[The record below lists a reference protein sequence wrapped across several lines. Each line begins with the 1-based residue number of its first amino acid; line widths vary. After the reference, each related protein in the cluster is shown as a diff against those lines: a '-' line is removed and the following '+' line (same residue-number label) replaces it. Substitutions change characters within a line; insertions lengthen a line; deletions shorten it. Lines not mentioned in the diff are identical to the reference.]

1 MNSPEH
7 IVVAGAAAAGITAA
21 RALRAQGWGGRLTLI
36 GKEGG
41 MPYDRPPLSK
51 RLMAGECPVEALNL
65 VSEDGMKALNLHYL
79 DGTSATGLDTDASSL
94 QLSNGS
100 TLQYDRLLI
109 ATGADARVI
118 PNLSQAANCYSL
130 RNLNDALAIRE
141 HLTAG
146 KRVLVVGAGFIGTEL
161 AAIAKTSGC
170 EVTVIDKSK
179 VPLGARVGDIV
190 GKRIE
195 KLHEANGVV
204 FHNDCELREV
214 KWRDRTIT
222 EVRLDTGVVIAC
234 DVIVVAIGAV
244 PSVQWCS
251 GLNIRSGVVCNEYC
265 EAAPNVYAAGDAAE
279 WFHKGYGEHMRIEHR
294 TNASEQAMAAAK
306 NMLGSRV
313 EYAPLPFFWS
323 DQYQVQ
329 IHSYGR
335 IGPQY
340 TVEVVEGDQ
349 LKDDS
354 CIFRYYQG
362 DVLMGVLSWNAS
374 RKAREHIKPLKE
386 EWTKSHAPAA
396 VAG

>member
-1 MNSPEH
+1 M
-7 IVVAGAAAAGITAA
+7 
-21 RALRAQGWGGRLTLI
+21 
-36 GKEGG
+36 
-41 MPYDRPPLSK
+41 
-51 RLMAGECPVEALNL
+51 
-65 VSEDGMKALNLHYL
+65 
-79 DGTSATGLDTDASSL
+79 
-94 QLSNGS
+94 
-100 TLQYDRLLI
+100 
-109 ATGADARVI
+109 
-118 PNLSQAANCYSL
+118 
-130 RNLNDALAIRE
+130 
-141 HLTAG
+141 
-146 KRVLVVGAGFIGTEL
+146 
-161 AAIAKTSGC
+161 
-170 EVTVIDKSK
+170 
-179 VPLGARVGDIV
+179 
-190 GKRIE
+190 
-195 KLHEANGVV
+195 
-204 FHNDCELREV
+204 

-354 CIFRYYQG
+354 CIFRYYQ
-362 DVLMGVLSWNAS
+362 
-374 RKAREHIKPLKE
+374 E
-386 EWTKSHAPAA
+386 TF
-396 VAG
+396 

>member
-1 MNSPEH
+1 M
-7 IVVAGAAAAGITAA
+7 TA
-21 RALRAQGWGGRLTLI
+21 
-36 GKEGG
+36 
-41 MPYDRPPLSK
+41 LSK

-146 KRVLVVGAGFIGTEL
+146 KRALVVGAGFIGTEL

-349 LKDDS
+349 LKTTP
-354 CIFRYYQG
+354 
-362 DVLMGVLSWNAS
+362 AS
-374 RKAREHIKPLKE
+374 FATTRE
-386 EWTKSHAPAA
+386 TF
-396 VAG
+396 

>member
-7 IVVAGAAAAGITAA
+7 IVVVGASAAGITAA

-146 KRVLVVGAGFIGTEL
+146 KRALVVGAGFIGTEL

-306 NMLGSRV
+306 NMLGSR
-313 EYAPLPFFWS
+313 
-323 DQYQVQ
+323 
-329 IHSYGR
+329 
-335 IGPQY
+335 
-340 TVEVVEGDQ
+340 
-349 LKDDS
+349 
-354 CIFRYYQG
+354 
-362 DVLMGVLSWNAS
+362 
-374 RKAREHIKPLKE
+374 
-386 EWTKSHAPAA
+386 
-396 VAG
+396 

>member
-7 IVVAGAAAAGITAA
+7 IVVVGASAAGITAA

-146 KRVLVVGAGFIGTEL
+146 KRALVVGAGFIGT
-161 AAIAKTSGC
+161 
-170 EVTVIDKSK
+170 
-179 VPLGARVGDIV
+179 
-190 GKRIE
+190 
-195 KLHEANGVV
+195 
-204 FHNDCELREV
+204 
-214 KWRDRTIT
+214 
-222 EVRLDTGVVIAC
+222 
-234 DVIVVAIGAV
+234 
-244 PSVQWCS
+244 
-251 GLNIRSGVVCNEYC
+251 
-265 EAAPNVYAAGDAAE
+265 
-279 WFHKGYGEHMRIEHR
+279 
-294 TNASEQAMAAAK
+294 
-306 NMLGSRV
+306 
-313 EYAPLPFFWS
+313 
-323 DQYQVQ
+323 
-329 IHSYGR
+329 
-335 IGPQY
+335 
-340 TVEVVEGDQ
+340 
-349 LKDDS
+349 
-354 CIFRYYQG
+354 
-362 DVLMGVLSWNAS
+362 
-374 RKAREHIKPLKE
+374 
-386 EWTKSHAPAA
+386 
-396 VAG
+396 